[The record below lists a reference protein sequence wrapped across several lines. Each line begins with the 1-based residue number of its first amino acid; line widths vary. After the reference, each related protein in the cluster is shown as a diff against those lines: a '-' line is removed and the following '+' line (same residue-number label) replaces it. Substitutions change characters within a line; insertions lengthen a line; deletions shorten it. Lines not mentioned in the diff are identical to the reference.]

1 MTQIS
6 IIGSG
11 SWATALVKILSDNHH
26 DISWWIRREEQLSH
40 IQTYSHHPSYL
51 SDVPLPLQ
59 KIKLYSRVEEAIEN
73 SSIIFLVT
81 PAAFIQ
87 DALKNLPKDVFKD
100 KLLVSA
106 IKGIIP
112 QTHTLVTTYLQH
124 TFQVLEERIVII
136 GGPCHAEEVAMEKQS
151 YLTIASTHK
160 QSALTIATLLEN
172 RYIKTLLSND
182 PLGIEYSAVLK
193 NIIAIAS
200 GMAHGLFYGDNFQA
214 VLVAAGIQEIEQ
226 FLDHIV
232 PQDRTITDSAYLGD
246 LMVTAYSQFSRNRT
260 LGMMIG
266 KGYSIQS
273 AQLEMNMIAEGYYA
287 TKDIHD
293 LIQNNKLTMPII
305 QTVYRILYEKS
316 PVAQELR
323 QLSEVMA

>member
-11 SWATALVKILSDNHH
+11 SWATALVKILSDNQH
-26 DISWWIRREEQLSH
+26 DISWWIRRKEHLSH
-40 IQTYSHHPSYL
+40 IQTHSHHPSYL
-51 SDVPLPLQ
+51 SDVLLPLQ
-59 KIKLYSRVEEAIEN
+59 KIKLYSRVEEAIQN
-73 SSIIFLVT
+73 SSIVFLVT

-87 DALKNLPKDVFKD
+87 DALKNLPKDVFKN

-124 TFQVLEERIVII
+124 TFQILEETIGII

-172 RYIKTLLSND
+172 RYIKTLVSND

-214 VLVAAGIQEIEQ
+214 VLVAAGIREIEQ
-226 FLDHIV
+226 FLDHV
-232 PQDRTITDSAYLGD
+232 APQDRCITDSAYLGD

-287 TKDIHD
+287 TKCIYDR
-293 LIQNNKLTMPII
+293 IQDHKLTMPII

-323 QLSEVMA
+323 QLSEAMA